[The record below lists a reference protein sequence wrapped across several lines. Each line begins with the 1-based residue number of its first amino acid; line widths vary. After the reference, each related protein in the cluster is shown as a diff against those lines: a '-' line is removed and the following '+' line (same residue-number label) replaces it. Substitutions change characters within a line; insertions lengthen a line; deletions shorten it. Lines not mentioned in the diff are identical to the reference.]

1 MFDLQDGKYLIK
13 LARKSM
19 ETYIETG
26 KEIKLPKDAPE
37 KLTQKCGVFTSLHT
51 LEGNLRGCIGYPEPV
66 FPLIKATIGSAINAA
81 TRDPRFPPVTLQELN
96 HLLIEVTIL
105 TPPEKI
111 EVEDPKEYPNS
122 IEVGKDGLIVRKD
135 FFSGLLLPQV
145 AVDWDWDK
153 EQFLSQ
159 CCVKAGLPPDQW
171 VCDKDVEISKFQAE
185 LFEETEPEG
194 HVVKRTLK

>member
-1 MFDLQDGKYLIK
+1 MFDLQDGEYLIK

-26 KEIKLPKDAPE
+26 KEIRSPKDAPE

-51 LEGNLRGCIGYPEPV
+51 LKGNLRGCIGYPEPI
-66 FPLIKATIGSAINAA
+66 FPLIKATIGAAINAA
-81 TRDPRFPPVTLQELN
+81 TRDPRFPPVTLQELDE
-96 HLLIEVTIL
+96 LLVEVTIL

-111 EVEDPKEYPNS
+111 EVEDPKEYPNK
-122 IEVGKDGLIVRKD
+122 IEVGIDGLIVRRD

-145 AVDWDWDK
+145 AVDWNWNE

-171 VCDKDVEISKFQAE
+171 ICDKNVEISKFQAE
-185 LFEETEPEG
+185 VFEETEPNSQ
-194 HVVKRTLK
+194 VIQRFLK